1 MSGSISGEKEPIYDE
16 PSAAVLLT
24 PQTAESKD
32 TTESEPLRLRSEKTQ
47 KDGYEVIGDIENLS
61 FMESLPRKGKKS
73 DSSAKDSLS
82 YDDTDEETEEKEDE
96 EEAKTAKSIKKSKKK
111 DPPKKKSQR
120 KSKERTEYKLK
131 AKMKWIV
138 IAACATTFSF
148 AFCIYA
154 NLVAFASGDKFAPKE
169 YPWLDI
175 ELIPFSS
182 IRGSK
187 FYRQHRSTAELPTS
201 ACGAEPYDVRTASQ
215 DVMARIWT
223 KIGGKRIKL

>member
-61 FMESLPRKGKKS
+61 FMESLPNKKTTKTAHGKKSKTKSKKGKGKKS

-175 ELIPFSS
+175 ELML
-182 IRGSK
+182 GLK
-187 FYRQHRSTAELPTS
+187 
-201 ACGAEPYDVRTASQ
+201 
-215 DVMARIWT
+215 
-223 KIGGKRIKL
+223 K